1 MGAKYLSWM
10 DNDFDLFID
19 SKKVRSSKIDE
30 KVGETLK
37 LTRERS
43 SGQNIQDAAKI
54 TVTKQ
59 KDGTLIK
66 KVTKQMHAN
75 VTVREKRKHEDST
88 EISQEGYR
96 KRAKMVSNILDH
108 TSKHDKDTKAVLLAK
123 IIDKEG
129 AEFGQRIKDKSK
141 VIQETNKLTPQ
152 QTLKPYGIHL
162 GGPAGADKLFK
173 TLCGVISSM

>member
-19 SKKVRSSKIDE
+19 SKKVRPSKIEE

-43 SGQNIQDAAKI
+43 SGQNIHYAAKI

-59 KDGTLIK
+59 KDGTLMK
-66 KVTKQMHAN
+66 KVTKQTYAN

-108 TSKHDKDTKAVLLAK
+108 TS
-123 IIDKEG
+123 I
-129 AEFGQRIKDKSK
+129 
-141 VIQETNKLTPQ
+141 ETNKLTPQ
-152 QTLKPYGIHL
+152 QTSSLMTGTRKDVI
-162 GGPAGADKLFK
+162 
-173 TLCGVISSM
+173 LCVETNQDCI

>member
-19 SKKVRSSKIDE
+19 SKKVRPSKIEE

-43 SGQNIQDAAKI
+43 SGQNIHDAAKI
-54 TVTKQ
+54 TVAKQ
-59 KDGTLIK
+59 KDGTLMK
-66 KVTKQMHAN
+66 KVTKQTYAN

-96 KRAKMVSNILDH
+96 KRAKLVSNILDQ
-108 TSKHDKDTKAVLLAK
+108 TSKHDK
-123 IIDKEG
+123 
-129 AEFGQRIKDKSK
+129 
-141 VIQETNKLTPQ
+141 N
-152 QTLKPYGIHL
+152 
-162 GGPAGADKLFK
+162 
-173 TLCGVISSM
+173 